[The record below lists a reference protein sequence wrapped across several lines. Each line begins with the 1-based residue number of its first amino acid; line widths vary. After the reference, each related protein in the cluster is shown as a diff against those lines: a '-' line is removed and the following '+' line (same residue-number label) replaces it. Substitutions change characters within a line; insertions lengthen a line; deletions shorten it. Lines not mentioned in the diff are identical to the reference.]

1 MSIATSLVT
10 NFLVGGTIVATVS
23 YLATFMS
30 PVAGAI
36 WWSFPLSLLPSVYFL
51 REHGK
56 SNQYVSQFLLSTTF
70 AIVLLVATTLI
81 LSYYFRALDPHD
93 PHWWLVVLKT
103 AGWWALMSA
112 AFYVVV
118 RWTGMDRV
126 FV

>member
-51 REHGK
+51 RAHGK
-56 SNQYVSQFLLSTTF
+56 SNKYVSQFLLSSTF

-81 LSYYFRALDPHD
+81 LSYYFRTLDPDD